1 MKYTIF
7 DIEANGLY
15 QDVTKLHCLS
25 YQIFEDGILL
35 SKDTLVD
42 IELIKNFIEQQECI
56 VGHNIIRYDL
66 PVLEKLIGVKYSKKI
81 IDTLAI
87 SWYLFPERHKHGLE
101 SYGEEFCVAKP
112 IIEDWNNLGIEEY
125 KHRCE
130 TDVEINKIL
139 WLAQEDYLN
148 KIYEGNFDR
157 IVGYLNF
164 KFQCLLEQ
172 ELTGI
177 TLDVNLCEKTKLNL
191 ESVTEEKIGILSAVM
206 PKNLGNVLKK
216 RPTVFYKKDGSL
228 TNSSKKWKEDL
239 KELDLPEDTEVIYE
253 RPNPGSS
260 VQLKKWLL
268 ALGWKP
274 VTFKVSKSTGE
285 KVAQISLPM
294 GQGICPSVKELYSK
308 EPALEALEG
317 LYIAQH
323 RTGIIKSYFEN
334 MDKQGK
340 IYSTAHGFTNT
351 LRLKHSVPTV
361 NLPSVAK
368 PYGEQIRG
376 ALTVPSNAYTM
387 FGADLSALE
396 DSTKQHYIY
405 FYDPD
410 YVTQMRVPGF
420 DPHLD
425 IAVLGELMSEEQSN
439 RYKELDKKENLT
451 HEEKMEFLEL
461 KTIRGNGKTTNFAA
475 TYGASPTKIA
485 ETANQ
490 PLAIGKKLYDAYWKR
505 NWAVKQTAKDVT
517 IKVVYNKKWLYNPT
531 SGFWYFLKNEKDNF
545 SVLNQSTGVYVF
557 DSWLRKVK
565 LKVNPIGIHIV
576 LQYHDELLGICLK
589 FQKEVVE
596 KLIASAIKE
605 ANKELKLNVEIKN
618 SISWGQNYADCH

>member
-7 DIEANGLY
+7 DIETNGLY

-35 SKDTLVD
+35 SKNTLVD
-42 IELIKNFIEQQECI
+42 TELIKNFVEQQECI

-66 PVLEKLIGVKYSKKI
+66 PVLEKLVGVKYSKKI

-101 SYGEEFCVAKP
+101 SYGEEFHVAKP

-139 WLAQEDYLN
+139 WLAQEDYLS

-157 IVGYLNF
+157 IIGYLNF

-172 ELTGI
+172 ELVGI
-177 TLDVNLCEKTKLNL
+177 TLDINLCKKTKLNL
-191 ESVTEEKIGILSAVM
+191 KLVVEEKVGVLSAVM

-228 TNSSKKWKEDL
+228 TNSSKKWVEDL
-239 KELDLPEDTEVIYE
+239 KELNLPEDTEVIYE
-253 RPNPGSS
+253 MPNPGSS

-268 ALGWKP
+268 TLGWKP
-274 VTFKVSKSTGE
+274 ITFKVSKSTGE

-323 RTGIIKSYFEN
+323 RIGLIKSYFEN

-340 IYSTAHGFTNT
+340 IYATAHGFTNT
-351 LRLKHSVPTV
+351 LRLKHSVPV
-361 NLPSVAK
+361 NFTAGL
-368 PYGEQIRG
+368 
-376 ALTVPSNAYTM
+376 
-387 FGADLSALE
+387 
-396 DSTKQHYIY
+396 KQ
-405 FYDPD
+405 
-410 YVTQMRVPGF
+410 
-420 DPHLD
+420 L
-425 IAVLGELMSEEQSN
+425 
-439 RYKELDKKENLT
+439 
-451 HEEKMEFLEL
+451 
-461 KTIRGNGKTTNFAA
+461 
-475 TYGASPTKIA
+475 
-485 ETANQ
+485 
-490 PLAIGKKLYDAYWKR
+490 
-505 NWAVKQTAKDVT
+505 
-517 IKVVYNKKWLYNPT
+517 
-531 SGFWYFLKNEKDNF
+531 
-545 SVLNQSTGVYVF
+545 
-557 DSWLRKVK
+557 
-565 LKVNPIGIHIV
+565 
-576 LQYHDELLGICLK
+576 
-589 FQKEVVE
+589 
-596 KLIASAIKE
+596 
-605 ANKELKLNVEIKN
+605 
-618 SISWGQNYADCH
+618 